1 MARRFS
7 PSAPFATKAELQNP
21 TYTTTKGTKVKTY
34 TKTDDINI
42 NFKTYMGTESVNNDV
57 ITVQNTAIVETW
69 YRPDITPESRIK
81 ILEKGQVYEVLGVPE
96 DIELRHQYLKFRVQ
110 AIKGGG

>member
-21 TYTTTKGTKVKTY
+21 SYITQKGVRVKTF

-42 NFKTYMGTESVNNDV
+42 NFKTYMGTETVNNDV

-81 ILEKGQVYEVLGVPE
+81 ILENGQVYEVLGVPE